1 MKRRTLLALVAV
13 AACLAFVLAGSVVQ
27 AQTPAPVDT
36 SASSGGLIDRLSPD
50 CADFGTC
57 DFCDVLDGF
66 AILTRWILGISG
78 AVALVMFVWFGF
90 RFIISA
96 GRSDAVSGAKRGLV
110 GTVIGLAIVFG
121 AWEIINLVL
130 YATITS
136 SSASD
141 INSRPALSS
150 VILFRFS
157 SSTSVAP
164 SPWNEY
170 CAGRPKPVGSIP
182 GVTDTQAVP

>member
-1 MKRRTLLALVAV
+1 MSRRTLLSLAV
-13 AACLAFVLAGSVVQ
+13 AMVLAAAAIS
-27 AQTPAPVDT
+27 ATLPALAADATGPLPT
-36 SASSGGLIDRLSPD
+36 SSAGGLIDRLSPD
-50 CADFGTC
+50 CSKYGTC

-66 AILTRWILGISG
+66 AILTRWILGVSG
-78 AVALVMFVWFGF
+78 TAALVLFVWFGF

-141 INSRPALSS
+141 IGSRPALIR
-150 VILFRFS
+150 VILFRGD
-157 SSTSVAP
+157 

-170 CAGRPKPVGSIP
+170 CGARPADRLPGNIP
-182 GVTDTQAVP
+182 GVTGS

>member
-1 MKRRTLLALVAV
+1 MKRRALLALVAV
-13 AACLAFVLAGSVVQ
+13 TALLTFALAGSVAQ
-27 AQTPAPVDT
+27 AQEGTPAPVDT
-36 SASSGGLIDRLSPD
+36 SASSGGLIDRLSPL
-50 CADFGTC
+50 CAQQGTC

-78 AVALVMFVWFGF
+78 TAALVLFVWFGF

-130 YATITS
+130 YVTITS

-141 INSRPALSS
+141 INSRPALSR
-150 VILFRFS
+150 VILFS
-157 SSTSVAP
+157 NN

-182 GVTDTQAVP
+182 GVTDTQVVP

>member
-1 MKRRTLLALVAV
+1 MSRRTLLSLGVLIAALAL
-13 AACLAFVLAGSVVQ
+13 AATTATAL
-27 AQTPAPVDT
+27 AQTDGPVVDT
-36 SASSGGLIDRLSPD
+36 PTGGLIDRLSPE
-50 CADFGTC
+50 CSQSGTC

-78 AVALVMFVWFGF
+78 VAALALFVWFGF

-96 GRSDAVSGAKRGLV
+96 GRSDAVSGAKKGLV
-110 GTVIGLAIVFG
+110 GTVVGLAIVFG
-121 AWEIINLVL
+121 AWEVINLVL

-141 INSRPALSS
+141 INSRPALSR
-150 VILFRFS
+150 VILFS
-157 SSTSVAP
+157 GN

-170 CAGRPKPVGSIP
+170 CAERPKPAGSIP
-182 GVTDTQAVP
+182 GVTD